1 MLAALHE
8 ALALPAAYYSCR
20 AVSHIMH
27 CLHGSPHGAPRLL
40 GGGLLVLDL
49 DSYDLHVIS
58 GALQWVET
66 ALRACPALHA
76 GVG

>member
-1 MLAALHE
+1 MAANLAG
-8 ALALPAAYYSCR
+8 CM
-20 AVSHIMH
+20 AVLRIGLGLQLS
-27 CLHGSPHGAPRLL
+27 RLL
-40 GGGLLVLDL
+40 VTALGLSVLDL